1 MRPDQQMSMTFP
13 KPGKALIGVMVAVTC
28 IWVAF
33 ACAVNFADVDP
44 AVSRP
49 FVGDGL
55 RSFIQP
61 WRFLTAALLHHPNA
75 PWHLL
80 TTLLGLYFLGTTL
93 EDRWGAKRMLAFLA
107 GSAAFAFAT
116 QALVGAFVPRLD
128 SPSFY
133 GGLGMVE
140 AVAVAWALAN
150 RNAQIRLMFVLPV
163 SGSMLLVFV
172 FVMSVLNVIAARAPS
187 EGLITP
193 FGGMLAG
200 WLFGDFSP
208 VRRLWL
214 KLRLKNLQRQ
224 TEAMRGPRPGA
235 RARAAGSGLRVIP
248 GGADRPK
255 DRRDLN

>member
-1 MRPDQQMSMTFP
+1 MRPDQQTSMAFP
-13 KPGKALIGVMVAVTC
+13 KPGKALIGVMIALGC
-28 IWVAF
+28 IWVAY

-44 AVSRP
+44 AIAYP
-49 FVGDGL
+49 FIGNGVT
-55 RSFIQP
+55 SFIQP

-93 EDRWGAKRMLAFLA
+93 EDRWGARKMLFFLA
-107 GSAAFAFAT
+107 GSAMFAFAI
-116 QALVGAFVPRLD
+116 QAAVGAMVPRLD
-128 SPSFY
+128 SPRFY

-150 RNAQIRLMFVLPV
+150 RHAQIRLMFVLPV

-172 FVMSVLNVIAARAPS
+172 FVMSVLNVIAARAPT

-200 WLFGDFSP
+200 WLFGDYSP
-208 VRRLWL
+208 LRRLWL
-214 KLRLKNLQRQ
+214 KLRLKQLQRE
-224 TEAMRGPRPGA
+224 TEAMRGAKA
-235 RARAAGSGLRVIP
+235 RTRAASGLRVIP

-255 DRRDLN
+255 DKRDLN